1 MFCVAWGASGPDSTP
16 APPPTIFPSRDPVIE
31 TSMELGIKTL
41 PSYQVRL
48 GKKLLREC
56 KTATEAGLS
65 EMVRWACTRATGDVG
80 GTLPVLKK
88 SGGGCCSG
96 GSCGPKSAK
105 ESTGKEGGGCCS
117 NGSCGTKKATVRDHG
132 HGHGHA
138 AAAASAAAAPA
149 SSSTSDHRFVCLFV
163 CLLDD

>member
-1 MFCVAWGASGPDSTP
+1 MLLGAP
-16 APPPTIFPSRDPVIE
+16 RDPRLNPRSTSHQRATVIE

-65 EMVRWACTRATGDVG
+65 ELVRWACTRATGDVG

-96 GSCGPKSAK
+96 GGCKPKAAK
-105 ESTGKEGGGCCS
+105 ESTGKGGGCCS
-117 NGSCGTKKATVRDHG
+117 GGSCGTKKASARDHG

-138 AAAASAAAAPA
+138 AAAAG
-149 SSSTSDHRFVCLFV
+149 SSSSSDHRFVCLFV
-163 CLLDD
+163 CLLDLLDECFS